1 MSDIKERF
9 VTIYKEK
16 IHRKGSERLLEW
28 LEKYDF
34 SQHRHRQD
42 SIRHLKEDS
51 ADIACLCM
59 KD

>member
-28 LEKYDF
+28 LENMIFHSTGIDKIPF
-34 SQHRHRQD
+34 G
-42 SIRHLKEDS
+42 I
-51 ADIACLCM
+51 
-59 KD
+59 

>member
-34 SQHRHRQD
+34 FHSTGID
-42 SIRHLKEDS
+42 KIPLGV
-51 ADIACLCM
+51 
-59 KD
+59 